1 MAAALIAVRRG
12 PRGPLANYVQA
23 VRRSAVKGMG
33 QDDTAIEDPS
43 TGIYYDSSGAV
54 VPQPVIT
61 PISSGLSYD
70 PLSGSFSTSSG
81 STLATGSPATAS
93 NPTGSGF
100 NLSSLLNSLTGA
112 AAGAEK
118 IYLAG
123 QTPSLV
129 PGTNAIYN
137 AATGQFYNPTTG
149 QVVNPSGTSS
159 LFPAGI
165 STANLGPILLYGGL
179 ALGAFLLISQLGKG

>member
-1 MAAALIAVRRG
+1 MPMAVIAVRQT

-23 VRRSAVKGMG
+23 VRRGMAGRGMG
-33 QDDTAIEDPS
+33 QDDSGYTIDPD
-43 TGIYYDSSGAV
+43 TGEY
-54 VPQPVIT
+54 VPTTTFNIGDLGVPTNVASIT
-61 PISSGLSYD
+61 PVL
-70 PLSGSFSTSSG
+70 G
-81 STLATGSPATAS
+81 STAPTGSPATAS
-93 NPTGSGF
+93 NSTGSGF
-100 NLSSLLNSLTGA
+100 NLSAILNSLTGA

-123 QTPSLV
+123 QSPSLV

-159 LFPAGI
+159 LFPAGL

-179 ALGAFLLISQLGKG
+179 AVGAFLLISQMGKS

>member
-1 MAAALIAVRRG
+1 MSMAVIAVRQT

-23 VRRSAVKGMG
+23 VRRGMG
-33 QDDTAIEDPS
+33 QDD
-43 TGIYYDSSGAV
+43 SSGDTYLPPV
-54 VPQPVIT
+54 DVPVNVLALT
-61 PISSGLSYD
+61 PGADL
-70 PLSGSFSTSSG
+70 G
-81 STLATGSPATAS
+81 STVSSGSPATAS

-123 QTPSLV
+123 QSPSLV

-149 QVVNPSGTSS
+149 QVVNPTGTSS

-179 ALGAFLLISQLGKG
+179 ALGAFLLISQMGKG

>member
-1 MAAALIAVRRG
+1 MPMAVIAVTRG

-23 VRRSAVKGMG
+23 VRRGMG
-33 QDDTAIEDPS
+33 QDPTEGGSYPIDTTDTYVPVDIPTNILDLTP
-43 TGIYYDSSGAV
+43 GANL
-54 VPQPVIT
+54 
-61 PISSGLSYD
+61 G
-70 PLSGSFSTSSG
+70 STSP
-81 STLATGSPATAS
+81 TGSPATAS
-93 NPTGSGF
+93 NPSGSGF

-123 QTPSLV
+123 QSPSLV

-159 LFPAGI
+159 LFPAGL

-179 ALGAFLLISQLGKG
+179 AVGAFLLISQMGKG

>member
-1 MAAALIAVRRG
+1 MPMAVIAVTRG

-23 VRRSAVKGMG
+23 VRRGMG
-33 QDDTAIEDPS
+33 QDPTEGGAYPTDTTDYGGDTYLPTVPTNVLS
-43 TGIYYDSSGAV
+43 LTPGADL
-54 VPQPVIT
+54 
-61 PISSGLSYD
+61 G
-70 PLSGSFSTSSG
+70 STSP
-81 STLATGSPATAS
+81 TGSPATAS
-93 NPTGSGF
+93 NPSGSGF

-112 AAGAEK
+112 ATGAEK

-123 QTPSLV
+123 QSPSLV

-159 LFPAGI
+159 LFPAGL

-179 ALGAFLLISQLGKG
+179 AIGAFLLISQLGKH